1 MPTSP
6 RHSTAKPLLTSVGA
20 ASPTPR
26 TSNVQAPTFQ
36 SVSGSGASVETILN
50 LGTILPKIPL
60 VDRKGRYTVVS
71 ADSRPL
77 RGRQS
82 GHYLET
88 IRFLARFSVLF
99 PCGRSTPPEA
109 WTSPIYPLISLRT
122 VKKQTRRNSRRV
134 LICQKVS
141 QSSLL
146 WSLEK
151 IQSVFFAAA
160 RTPQKTLC
168 AQRSVAAA
176 PIAGQGVERSESRL
190 VKKGIA
196 LFDQAQDS
204 SIRSLSSS
212 SPESLRNRS
221 SRSSTVSFARSS
233 PATSRT
239 IFP

>member
-1 MPTSP
+1 M
-6 RHSTAKPLLTSVGA
+6 
-20 ASPTPR
+20 
-26 TSNVQAPTFQ
+26 
-36 SVSGSGASVETILN
+36 LN

-71 ADSRPL
+71 SDFWRAFRCFSRAGEVPRRRHGQADLPANLPSHGKKTDTAEFPPCL
-77 RGRQS
+77 NLS
-82 GHYLET
+82 KSLTEFAALEPRKNP
-88 IRFLARFSVLF
+88 IRFF
-99 PCGRSTPPEA
+99 
-109 WTSPIYPLISLRT
+109 
-122 VKKQTRRNSRRV
+122 
-134 LICQKVS
+134 
-141 QSSLL
+141 
-146 WSLEK
+146 
-151 IQSVFFAAA
+151 AA

-168 AQRSVAAA
+168 AQRSVAAP
-176 PIAGQGVERSESRL
+176 PIAGQGVDRSESRL

>member
-6 RHSTAKPLLTSVGA
+6 RHSTAKPLLTSVGGGVPDTPNEQRTN
-20 ASPTPR
+20 SYISEHKRQRRQRRDDTKLRHHPTENPACR
-26 TSNVQAPTFQ
+26 LKRKIHRR
-36 SVSGSGASVETILN
+36 VS
-50 LGTILPKIPL
+50 
-60 VDRKGRYTVVS
+60 
-71 ADSRPL
+71 
-77 RGRQS
+77 
-82 GHYLET
+82 
-88 IRFLARFSVLF
+88 RFPARFSVLF

-109 WTSPIYPLISLRT
+109 WTSPICPLISLRT

-141 QSSLL
+141 QSSRL

-151 IQSVFFAAA
+151 IQSVFFAA

-168 AQRSVAAA
+168 AQRSVAAP

>member
-1 MPTSP
+1 M
-6 RHSTAKPLLTSVGA
+6 A

-71 ADSRPL
+71 ADFWRAFRYFSRAGEVP
-77 RGRQS
+77 RRRQGQADLPANLPS
-82 GHYLET
+82 HGKKTDTAEFPPCLNLSKSLTEFAALET
-88 IRFLARFSVLF
+88 RKNPIR
-99 PCGRSTPPEA
+99 
-109 WTSPIYPLISLRT
+109 
-122 VKKQTRRNSRRV
+122 
-134 LICQKVS
+134 
-141 QSSLL
+141 
-146 WSLEK
+146 
-151 IQSVFFAAA
+151 FFAAA

-176 PIAGQGVERSESRL
+176 SIAGQGVERSESRL
-190 VKKGIA
+190 VKKGNA

>member
-1 MPTSP
+1 MPTSS
-6 RHSTAKPLLTSVGA
+6 RHSTAKPLLTSVGGGV
-20 ASPTPR
+20 PYTPNEQR
-26 TSNVQAPTFQ
+26 TSSYISERKRQRRQRRDDAKLRHHPTENPACRPKRKIHRR
-36 SVSGSGASVETILN
+36 VS
-50 LGTILPKIPL
+50 
-60 VDRKGRYTVVS
+60 
-71 ADSRPL
+71 
-77 RGRQS
+77 
-82 GHYLET
+82 
-88 IRFLARFSVLF
+88 RFPARFSVLF

-122 VKKQTRRNSRRV
+122 VKKQTRWNSRRV

-141 QSSLL
+141 QSSRP

-160 RTPQKTLC
+160 RTPQKNTLRA
-168 AQRSVAAA
+168 AQCRSPA
-176 PIAGQGVERSESRL
+176 IAGQGVERSESRL

-196 LFDQAQDS
+196 FFDQAQDS